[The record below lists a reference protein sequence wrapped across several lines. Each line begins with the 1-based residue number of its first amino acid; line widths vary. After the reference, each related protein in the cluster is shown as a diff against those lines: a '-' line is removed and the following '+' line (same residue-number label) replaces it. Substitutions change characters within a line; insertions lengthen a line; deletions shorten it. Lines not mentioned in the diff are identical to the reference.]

1 MVRRFGVAVLA
12 VLILTVGVLA
22 GEFKGKLKYLNIKK
36 GTMTIIVGEKD
47 VEFMI
52 PLTAKVVDQEGKDVR
67 GRLDALRG
75 GEELTIVTEKDG
87 DKDVVKEIRRK
98 SQ

>member
-12 VLILTVGVLA
+12 LLILTVGVLG

-36 GTMTIIVGEKD
+36 GTMTIIVADKD
-47 VEFMI
+47 VDFMI
-52 PLTAKVVDQEGKDVR
+52 PLTAKILDREGKELK
-67 GRLDALRG
+67 GRLDALKA
-75 GEELTIVTEKDG
+75 GEEVIVITDKDG

-98 SQ
+98 